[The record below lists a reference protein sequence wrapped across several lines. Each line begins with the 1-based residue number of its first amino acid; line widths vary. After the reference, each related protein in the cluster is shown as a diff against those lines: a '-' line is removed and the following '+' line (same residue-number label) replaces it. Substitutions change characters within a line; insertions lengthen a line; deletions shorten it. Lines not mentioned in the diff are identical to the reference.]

1 MADDPKDTLR
11 LFLMQDLLPVGIAI
25 IERARKGGTLKVT
38 EPFTSSDDPFQLLR
52 KEGETSAKT
61 VREQLDKVSPGLGNP
76 VVPVTVE
83 VEIDDSYPIDTEAL
97 IECLDRLQL
106 GMEEL
111 ESFLDVD
118 HSPKATHLTDEG

>member
-25 IERARKGGTLKVT
+25 IERARKGGTFKVT

-83 VEIDDSYPIDTEAL
+83 VEIDDSHPIDTEAL

-106 GMEEL
+106 GMKEL

-118 HSPKATHLTDEG
+118 HSPKAIHLTDEG

>member
-25 IERARKGGTLKVT
+25 IERARKGGTFKVT